1 MEASGKIK
9 FDGSGL
15 WTLADLFAKVEM
27 HDRRVAEILVHPDNA
42 AEFRRECH
50 DAKTGVD
57 GNVFW
62 GARLVLAGDLK
73 MDDIVVRSE

>member
-1 MEASGKIK
+1 MRYDGK
-9 FDGSGL
+9 DL
-15 WTLADLFAKVEM
+15 YVLADLFAKVEM
-27 HDRRVAEILVHPDNA
+27 HDRRVTEILVHPDNA

>member
-1 MEASGKIK
+1 MKQDGKDL
-9 FDGSGL
+9 FV
-15 WTLADLFAKVEM
+15 LADLFAKVEM
-27 HDRRVAEILVHPDNA
+27 HDRRVAEIWVHPDNA
-42 AEFRRECH
+42 EEFRRECRE
-50 DAKTGVD
+50 AKTGVD